1 MSEQETIVEVVKGL
15 IAEAQELRRLWIET
29 EARVITIEDTLQR
42 LTQALIAAP
51 KPAPTQQ
58 KLQPAAQAMGNYAKG
73 AVEESKPKRYFDVEE
88 LEWLPQT
95 PTEKGEWEKVLPPVD
110 LQSPFYEI
118 VRALESAGK
127 PLFNEGALY
136 WLLTDRESGAVLG
149 VGRRVRKA
157 K

>member
-1 MSEQETIVEVVKGL
+1 MSLVELEKRLKTLEDLVEK
-15 IAEAQELRRLWIET
+15 IARAFISE
-29 EARVITIEDTLQR
+29 
-42 LTQALIAAP
+42 P
-51 KPAPTQQ
+51 NPPTQQ
-58 KLQPAAQAMGNYAKG
+58 KLQPVAQAMGDYAKG
-73 AVEESKPKRYFDVEE
+73 TVEESKPKSYFDVED

-95 PTEKGEWEKVLPPVD
+95 PTEKGEWEKALPPTD
-110 LQSPFYEI
+110 EHSPFYEI

-157 K
+157 R